1 MFDAHA
7 AVRFPEEEGPAGAAD
22 WRTQAAAIEARIADA
37 VRAIDELRELLAT
50 LAPAL
55 QRVGALD
62 AALRTLAKPPSRSR
76 PVVAVDEPR
85 PAPAPAPVRPSRL
98 QAVAPS
104 SSGEQTAADERAGG
118 AEAEEDPQL
127 AELRRAVEEAKRQAR
142 GFDALPRTYFL
153 TFEDRTRS
161 VDLIPIDRALSSLDG
176 LSEVSL
182 QRYSEGKA
190 MISVRSAGELPLQE
204 LERAVGE
211 ATGRRCAAEAIDE
224 FTVLVSLLDES
235 GEA

>member
-1 MFDAHA
+1 MSDADA
-7 AVRFPEEEGPAGAAD
+7 AIRYPEDDGLAGAAD
-22 WRTQAAAIEARIADA
+22 WRTRAAAIEARIADA
-37 VRAIDELRELLAT
+37 ARAIDELRELLAA

-62 AALRTLAKPPSRSR
+62 AALRNLAKPPSRPR
-76 PVVAVDEPR
+76 PVVPLDEAR
-85 PAPAPAPVRPSRL
+85 PAPATAPVRPPRL
-98 QAVAPS
+98 EAVTPTPR
-104 SSGEQTAADERAGG
+104 GEESAAEEGAGG
-118 AEAEEDPQL
+118 LEAEDDPQL

-190 MISVRSAGELPLQE
+190 MISVRSAGELPLRE
-204 LERAVGE
+204 LERAVGT
-211 ATGRRCAAEAIDE
+211 ATGRRCTAEAIDE